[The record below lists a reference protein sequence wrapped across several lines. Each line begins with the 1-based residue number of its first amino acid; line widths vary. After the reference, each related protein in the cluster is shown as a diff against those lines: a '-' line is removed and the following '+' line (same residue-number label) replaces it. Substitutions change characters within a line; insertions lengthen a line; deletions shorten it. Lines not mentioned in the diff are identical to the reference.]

1 MIRGLVPKERLLEW
15 SVEDG
20 WAPLCTFLGKSVP
33 EEPFPHANVAA
44 GWAGREAELAKR
56 YGLAA
61 AQNIAVIS
69 AVMGVLG
76 VIFYSSIVK

>member
-20 WAPLCTFLGKSVP
+20 WAPLCNFLGKPAP

-44 GWAGREAELAKR
+44 GWAGRETELAKR

-61 AQNIAVIS
+61 VQNVAVICS
-69 AVMGVLG
+69 VIGVLG
-76 VIFYSSIVK
+76 VILYGYVLV

>member
-33 EEPFPHANVAA
+33 DEPFPHANVAA
-44 GWAGREAELAKR
+44 GWAGRETELAKR

-61 AQNIAVIS
+61 AQNIAVIFTFI
-69 AVMGVLG
+69 GVLG

>member
-1 MIRGLVPKERLLEW
+1 MIRGLVSKERLLEW

-20 WAPLCTFLGKSVP
+20 WAPLCTFLGKPVP
-33 EEPFPHANVAA
+33 DEPFPHVNVAA
-44 GWAGREAELAKR
+44 GWAGREKELAKR

-69 AVMGVLG
+69 AFIGVLG

>member
-20 WAPLCTFLGKSVP
+20 WAPLCNFLGKPIP

-44 GWAGREAELAKR
+44 GWAGRESELAKR

-61 AQNIAVIS
+61 AQNVSLICAGLAVFG
-69 AVMGVLG
+69 ATLYKYVLA
-76 VIFYSSIVK
+76 

>member
-1 MIRGLVPKERLLEW
+1 MIRGLVPKQRLLEW

-20 WAPLCTFLGKSVP
+20 WAPLCTFLGKPVP
-33 EEPFPHANVAA
+33 DEPFPHANVAA

-76 VIFYSSIVK
+76 LIFYSSIVK